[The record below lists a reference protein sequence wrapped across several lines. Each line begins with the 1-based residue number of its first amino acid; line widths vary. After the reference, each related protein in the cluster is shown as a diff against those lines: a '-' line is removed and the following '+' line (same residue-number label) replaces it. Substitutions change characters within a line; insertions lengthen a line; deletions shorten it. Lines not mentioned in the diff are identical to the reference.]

1 MSTVPESTETAAVPA
16 EAPEATVPEEHHAS
30 GAAREHRM
38 TLLNEVPVHLAVN
51 LGRTQMRL
59 AEVLE
64 LHVGQVIE
72 LDRQVGAPVD
82 VVANDKIVIARGE
95 VVEVDDEYGI
105 RITEVVAAPE
115 D

>member
-1 MSTVPESTETAAVPA
+1 MSMTPESVEAATTESVAAPDPVPSS
-16 EAPEATVPEEHHAS
+16 TTL
-30 GAAREHRM
+30 GAKEHRM
-38 TLLNEVPVHLAVN
+38 SLLNEVPVHLAVN

-64 LHVGQVIE
+64 LHIGQVIE

-82 VVANDKIVIARGE
+82 VVANDKVVIARGE

-105 RITEVVAAPE
+105 RITEVVAAEE

>member
-1 MSTVPESTETAAVPA
+1 MSTIPESAETTTVPA
-16 EAPEATVPEEHHAS
+16 EASVPAGEGPHAPS
-30 GAAREHRM
+30 GAQREHRM

-82 VVANDKIVIARGE
+82 LVANDKVVIARGE